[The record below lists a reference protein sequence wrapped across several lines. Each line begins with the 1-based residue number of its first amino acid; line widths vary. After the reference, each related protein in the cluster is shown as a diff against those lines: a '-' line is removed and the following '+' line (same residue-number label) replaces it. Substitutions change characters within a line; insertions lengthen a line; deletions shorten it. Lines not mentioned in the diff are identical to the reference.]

1 VEIRKSIVSRIAII
15 YFFLLMFGLVVIYKM
30 VSVQKIKNDRWEQ
43 IAKNLKE
50 NTIRV
55 APNRGNICADDGSVL
70 ATSVPGYF
78 VRIDLAA
85 EGVKRVFSNESDS
98 LAFYLS
104 AFFRNGSQKE
114 YSERLNAAYRNG
126 NRGFM
131 LTPRKIDYQELQK
144 IKKFPIL
151 RRGRFGGGLI
161 IEQENLR
168 VTPLGSLALRTIGDL
183 NKGAYGGV
191 HGNIGYTGL
200 EGAYEQYLKGKDGI
214 SYRENLSGRWVTRTE
229 IEPQDGM
236 DIITTINVKLQDI
249 TESALLRNLE
259 KHSADWGTAILM
271 EVGTGEIKAIANL
284 GRESGG
290 YTENYNYA
298 MGNQGC
304 YEPGSTF
311 KLVSLMAAMEDGL
324 VDTSDVY
331 DTGSGVWKYHGR
343 TIYDSD
349 YKYGGH
355 GKITV
360 NQIFEK
366 SSNVGIAKII
376 TSAYEKNPKRFVD
389 RVYGFGLNKPLGLEI
404 KGEGRPFFKYPGD
417 TDWWGTTLAWMSYG
431 YESKMTP
438 LQVLTFYNAV
448 ANNGRM
454 VKPRLVS
461 EIRDNGMLV
470 RQYKTEVLNPMIV
483 TRETLGK
490 AQKMLEGVC
499 ENGTGRS
506 LRNPWFKIA
515 GKTGTAQIATGTGG
529 YQKGMYLAS
538 FAGYF
543 PADNPKYS
551 LIVTINNPRS
561 GAFYGGSV
569 AGPVFKEIAERV
581 FAAKNL
587 FVEATDEPE
596 FPERLVFPDIKKGSS
611 ENILHIARELNLPG
625 ITGTPGTRHASVRQ
639 LDDKLVWD
647 EMEIASGKVPDV
659 RGMGA
664 SDAIFILENAGLQ
677 VNIIKGV
684 GKVKEQS
691 LKPNSSFNRGAV
703 VHLTLG

>member
-1 VEIRKSIVSRIAII
+1 MEIRKSIVSRIAII
-15 YFFLLMFGLVVIYKM
+15 YFFLLVFGLVVIFKM
-30 VSVQKIKNDRWEQ
+30 ISVQQIKNERWEQ

-50 NTIRV
+50 HTVKIE
-55 APNRGNICADDGSVL
+55 PNRGNICADDGSVL

-78 VRIDLAA
+78 IRIDLAA

-98 LAFYLS
+98 LAIYLS
-104 AFFRNGSQKE
+104 GFFKDASRQE
-114 YSERLNAAYRNG
+114 YNQRLNAAYKNG

-131 LTPRKIDYQELQK
+131 LTPRKLDYQELQQ
-144 IKKFPIL
+144 IKRFPIL
-151 RRGRFGGGLI
+151 RRGRFGGGMI
-161 IEQENLR
+161 IEQENQR

-200 EGAYEQYLKGKDGI
+200 EGAYEQHLKGKEGI

-236 DIITTINVKLQDI
+236 DVITTINVKLQDI
-249 TESALLRNLE
+249 TESALLRNLI

-271 EVGTGEIKAIANL
+271 EVETGEIKAIANL
-284 GRESGG
+284 GKEKGG

-298 MGNQGC
+298 LGNQGC

-311 KLVSLMAAMEDGL
+311 KLISLMAAMEDGL
-324 VDTSDVY
+324 IDTSDVY
-331 DTGSGVWKYHGR
+331 DTGSGVWKYRDR

-349 YKYGGH
+349 YRYGGH
-355 GKITV
+355 GEMTV
-360 NQIFEK
+360 KQIFEK
-366 SSNVGIAKII
+366 SSNVGVAKII
-376 TSAYEKNPKRFVD
+376 TSAYEKNPKNFVD
-389 RVYGFGLNKPLGLEI
+389 RVYGFGLNKPLGLEV
-404 KGEGRPFFKYPGD
+404 KGEGKPFFKYPGD

-454 VKPRLVS
+454 VKPMLAK
-461 EIRDNGMLV
+461 EIRDNGVLV
-470 RQYKTEVLNPMIV
+470 RQYKTEVLNPMIA
-483 TRETLGK
+483 TRETIGK

-499 ENGTGRS
+499 EYGTGRS
-506 LRNPWFKIA
+506 LQNPWFKIA
-515 GKTGTAQIATGTGG
+515 GKTGTAQVATGQGG

-551 LIVTINNPRS
+551 LIVTINNPSS

-581 FAAKNL
+581 FAVRNL
-587 FVEATDEPE
+587 FEESGEEPE
-596 FPERLVFPDIKKGSS
+596 TPELPVLPEIKKGPS
-611 ENILHIARELNLPG
+611 ENIILVARELKIENL
-625 ITGTPGTRHASVRQ
+625 TGKPATALATIKKV
-639 LDDKLVWD
+639 DDRLVLD
-647 EMEIASGKVPDV
+647 EMEIPLGKVPDV

-664 SDAIFILENAGLQ
+664 TDAIFILENAGLR
-677 VNIIKGV
+677 VKIKGI

-691 LKPNSSFNRGAV
+691 LPPGSGYSRGAYV
-703 VHLTLG
+703 YLILG